1 MLLSLFILCY
11 QSTQEKVGNAMKI
24 YRVKYTWKDM
34 IDAIYEYIISNCE
47 NIFGVVNR
55 KCTFRIEPDSQLKSL
70 TIGLIHDG
78 DEQEFL
84 DYMKQNN
91 LKDTGLNYVQLL
103 SPGLCAYIE
112 KADKH
117 DYLACHEIRYIK
129 LNYNDIARLLITIV
143 AKQMRL
149 RKFYGVM
156 LQEDSG
162 LYIVYISKTNF
173 EHENINSENAVTKF
187 IDKTA
192 DIVEKFM

>member
-1 MLLSLFILCY
+1 
-11 QSTQEKVGNAMKI
+11 MKI

-34 IDAIYEYIISNCE
+34 IDATYEYIISNCE
-47 NIFGVVNR
+47 NIFGVVNQ

-70 TIGLIHDG
+70 TIGLIYDV

-84 DYMKQNN
+84 DYMKKNN

-103 SPGLCAYIE
+103 SHGLCAYIE
-112 KADKH
+112 KTDKH
-117 DYLACHEIRYIK
+117 DYLSCHEIRYIK

-162 LYIVYISKTNF
+162 LYIVYISKTKF

-192 DIVEKFM
+192 DIVG